1 MDLIPRYLQAVR
13 FWLPKNQQDDI
24 IAELSQDIR
33 DQIDEQESLLG
44 RPLNALEV
52 ETLLRQRG
60 SPLQVANK
68 YLPQQSLIGPLLF
81 PIYVF
86 VLKVVTL
93 CLLIPAGVGL
103 LAGLITGPLTH
114 AVERGWQPPFAH
126 IGAQL
131 WSAWFSAMAVVTLV
145 FAVLERT
152 HAKREILEKWDPRK
166 LPPLRPKHLIPRAN
180 SAIEVMVNLCVLVW
194 WGWNMAAPLDLR
206 LGNVHILL
214 TREWTVFFWGILI
227 LTLAS
232 AAIAAVNFM
241 RPWWTAPRVATRL
254 ALDIAGGAFFCAV
267 LKANLLATIDWPS
280 ATPEKSAL
288 VVNQVNLWLARAF
301 PFAII
306 ICLLIVTINAWR
318 LVSVLRKSET
328 TPMRAAVV

>member
-13 FWLPKNQQDDI
+13 FWLPKTQQDDI

-33 DQIDEQESLLG
+33 DQKEEQESRLG
-44 RPLNALEV
+44 RPLNDLEI

-60 SPLQVANK
+60 SPIQVANK
-68 YLPQQSLIGPLLF
+68 FLPQQSLIGPLLF

-93 CLLIPAGVGL
+93 CLLIPALVGVI
-103 LAGLITGPLTH
+103 AGLITGPLTH
-114 AVERGWQPPFAH
+114 AVRGGWQPPFAH

-131 WSAWFSAMAVVTLV
+131 WSVWFTAMAVVTLV
-145 FAVLERT
+145 FAILERT
-152 HAKREILEKWDPRK
+152 QAKREILEKWDPRK

-194 WGWNMAAPLDLR
+194 WAWNMAAPLDLR

-214 TREWTVFFWGILI
+214 TKEWTWFFWGILL

-232 AAIAAVNFM
+232 AAVAAVNFV
-241 RPWWTAPRVATRL
+241 RPWWTAPRVAARL
-254 ALDIAGGAFFCAV
+254 YLDVAGGVFFCWV
-267 LKANLLATIDWPS
+267 LKAKLLATIDWPG

-288 VVNQVNLWLARAF
+288 VVNQVNLWLSRAF
-301 PFAII
+301 PFAVF
-306 ICLLIVTINAWR
+306 ICVLIVTINAWR

-328 TPMRAAVV
+328 GAMRAALV